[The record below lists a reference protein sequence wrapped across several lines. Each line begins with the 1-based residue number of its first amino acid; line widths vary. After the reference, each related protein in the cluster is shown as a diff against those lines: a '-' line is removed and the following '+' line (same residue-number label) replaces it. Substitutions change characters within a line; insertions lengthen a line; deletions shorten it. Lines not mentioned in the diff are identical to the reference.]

1 MRTKRIEYE
10 GTLYEIKDESLD
22 KEIEKR
28 TKNFIEDIFNGAGKE
43 YIIPDLE
50 LLITQQIRIA
60 ITEFSLNEAYEI
72 MIKKSKEK
80 NYETFISMG

>member
-22 KEIEKR
+22 KEIEKKTR
-28 TKNFIEDIFNGAGKE
+28 SFIEDIFNGAGKE

-50 LLITQQIRIA
+50 LLVTQQIKIVIA
-60 ITEFSLNEAYEI
+60 DFCCKEAFEI
-72 MIKKSKEK
+72 MCKTKGGEGNEI
-80 NYETFISMG
+80 

>member
-22 KEIEKR
+22 KEIEKKTR
-28 TKNFIEDIFNGAGKE
+28 SFIEDIFNGAGKE

-50 LLITQQIRIA
+50 LLITQQIKIA
-60 ITEFSLNEAYEI
+60 VADFCCKEAFEI
-72 MIKKSKEK
+72 MCKTKGGEENEI
-80 NYETFISMG
+80 

>member
-28 TKNFIEDIFNGAGKE
+28 TRNFIEDIFNGIGKE
-43 YIIPDLE
+43 YIIPGLE
-50 LLITQQIRIA
+50 LLITQQR
-60 ITEFSLNEAYEI
+60 
-72 MIKKSKEK
+72 K
-80 NYETFISMG
+80 

>member
-22 KEIEKR
+22 KEIEKKTR
-28 TKNFIEDIFNGAGKE
+28 SFIEDIFNGAGKE

-50 LLITQQIRIA
+50 LLITQQIKIA
-60 ITEFSLNEAYEI
+60 ITDFCLKEAYEI
-72 MIKKSKEK
+72 MLKTKGGEENEI
-80 NYETFISMG
+80 